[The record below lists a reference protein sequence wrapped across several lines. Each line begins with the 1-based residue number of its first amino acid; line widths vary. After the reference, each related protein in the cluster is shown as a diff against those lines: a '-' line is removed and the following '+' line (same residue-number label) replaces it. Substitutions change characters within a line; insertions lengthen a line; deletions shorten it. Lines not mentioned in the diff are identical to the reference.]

1 MPTTNPKDSN
11 RQPEYCWSGYDGQ
24 SPTFQITLWEC
35 GSCGYG
41 SVGSVN
47 QESDPESGCRP
58 CAYLDSV
65 WGSYDSENTSISTN
79 LILSHCSGGG
89 GLELYMW
96 DNNPQDNYDGI
107 DSGMWIYCE
116 GSSNSNCGTDIIP
129 GCTDP
134 TASNWNRNANVND
147 NSCIYPESNTPGED
161 TGDTGGDSDNDTG
174 GDTDDG
180 EGSVTDPPTL
190 VCECAPFQ
198 GDTRTCN
205 VIYDDCGCAFE
216 PLCGFECVSCQCE
229 PVQNSCQ
236 CDDDANPI
244 YDFCSPGFMPQCE
257 VVSDCAESQGDLNND
272 GFIDVLDL
280 VMMVSHIL
288 DDEGTLTDCQFQ
300 AADLNSD
307 GIVNIQDLVSLVNV
321 ILNRQQTNTS
331 NNKIVEK
338 EEIEILER
346 FKETED
352 LLWLSNSLSKLTKNP
367 NYKPS
372 ISSPVSP
379 NIDTRDTR
387 DCNCSCVPIFENTCE
402 NQGLVTCPVSQECA
416 ESLFECPLCEDQ
428 GLNNCPDWT
437 VYDCW
442 QTDESECVFQEE
454 DCPPV
459 DDCPP
464 EWYYDELVDIQN
476 IFIDEFNNEYS
487 LDQLAENL
495 QTTIDEFQVT
505 IDTLT
510 TDVENEQALST
521 NYLYQYELLA
531 NYLGLNY
538 TIIDDNST
546 LLPNYNLEDSSVTCG
561 SYLDPLNDLSYCL
574 DSTACD
580 GLTELEIVQPTVY
593 IQQNRFTGISFPSIP
608 GEFNLSEVMSN
619 SFYADEGLSIP
630 CSWCDNTTI
639 TNYNLSGPGVQSDY
653 AGSFLYLVFFEEM
666 AGNGW
671 GGSENFENGAYY
683 YIVTP
688 ATNSGPAGCCTE
700 GYFKITI

>member
-1 MPTTNPKDSN
+1 MPTTNLKNPN

-35 GSCGYG
+35 GGCGYG

-47 QESDPESGCRP
+47 EEQDPESGCRP
-58 CAYLDSV
+58 CAYLDNT
-65 WGSYDSENTSISTN
+65 WENYDPENNTIATN

-89 GLELYMW
+89 GLQLYTW

-116 GSSNSNCGTDIIP
+116 GQSNNNCGTDIIP

-134 TASNWNRNANVND
+134 AASNWDRNSNVND
-147 NSCIYPESNTPGED
+147 NSCIYPGPNTPGED
-161 TGDTGGDSDNDTG
+161 TIPGDDSDIDDDSDDTVP
-174 GDTDDG
+174 DLPD
-180 EGSVTDPPTL
+180 DPPTL
-190 VCECAPFQ
+190 ECECDEST
-198 GDTRTCN
+198 GDDRTCN
-205 VIYDDCGCAFE
+205 VIFDDCGCAFE
-216 PLCGFECVSCQCE
+216 PICGLECVSCQCE
-229 PVQNSCQ
+229 PIPNECYCQ
-236 CDDDANPI
+236 DGEPL
-244 YDFCSPGFMPQCE
+244 YDFCNQGFVATCDDTNE
-257 VVSDCAESQGDLNND
+257 CTEAIGDINGDSN
-272 GFIDVLDL
+272 ID
-280 VMMVSHIL
+280 IL
-288 DDEGTLTDCQFQ
+288 DVIMLVNEILNGGTLTDCQLQ
-300 AADLNSD
+300 AADVNSD
-307 GIVNIQDLVSLVNV
+307 GQVDILDAVAMVNGIINSRSKTSKNRRREKQEIHILKEFISSEDLIKLSSGLSSLV
-321 ILNRQQTNTS
+321 
-331 NNKIVEK
+331 
-338 EEIEILER
+338 
-346 FKETED
+346 TEPGYKPA
-352 LLWLSNSLSKLTKNP
+352 LSVPALTKRN
-367 NYKPS
+367 
-372 ISSPVSP
+372 
-379 NIDTRDTR
+379 TR
-387 DCNCSCVPIFENTCE
+387 DCNCSCVPIFEPTCE
-402 NQGLVTCPVSQECA
+402 TQGLVTCPVSQECA
-416 ESLFECPLCEDQ
+416 ESLSECPLCEDQ

-459 DDCPP
+459 DECPP
-464 EWYYDELVDIQN
+464 EWYYDELIDIQN
-476 IFIDEFNNEYS
+476 VFIDELNNEYQ

-495 QTTIDEFQVT
+495 QAYINYQQELVDAL
-505 IDTLT
+505 I
-510 TDVENEQALST
+510 TDADNLYLLNN
-521 NYLYQYELLA
+521 NYLNQYELLA
-531 NYLGLNY
+531 NYLGLIY
-538 TIIDDNST
+538 TLGEDELI
-546 LLPNYNLEDSSVTCG
+546 LPDYNLEDSSVTCG

-653 AGSFLYLVFFEEM
+653 AGSFLYLQFFEEM
-666 AGNGW
+666 VGNGW